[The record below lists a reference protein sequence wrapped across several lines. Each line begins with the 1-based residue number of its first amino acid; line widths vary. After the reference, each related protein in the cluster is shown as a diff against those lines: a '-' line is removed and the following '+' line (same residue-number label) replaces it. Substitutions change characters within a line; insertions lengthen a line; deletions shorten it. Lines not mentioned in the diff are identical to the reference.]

1 MGVIR
6 MALLIYNIGPVDIVF
21 LHRVIEVVRLEVS
34 LDVRVLP
41 RSTNY
46 TLNIVDKV
54 FFVSH

>member
-1 MGVIR
+1 

-34 LDVRVLP
+34 LDVWVLP